1 MGHRTDELSPC
12 RRASTRWGTRG
23 PESPVLVSA
32 NYKLS
37 FDRLRGVLSGRDAW
51 ILVLDTH
58 GINVWC
64 AAGKGTFGTD
74 EIVRRVQGTAL
85 DRIVRS
91 RTLVVPQLGAP
102 GVSAH
107 LVLQRCGFRVVYGPV
122 RVEDLPAFLD
132 AGMKA
137 EPEMR
142 RVRFD
147 LRDRAVLIPVELVM
161 GAKYALLLAAAI
173 LLLSGLGLDG
183 YSLARVRA
191 TGLPGAGLILGS
203 FLCAAVL
210 GPMLLPWL
218 PGRAFS
224 IKGAAL
230 GLAQAGA
237 WAILGGPGMGAPVS
251 WLHAGGLDADR
262 DRLEQLRRDELHG
275 SVDLHVPQR
284 GAARDALRRA
294 GANRGGGRRH
304 RAMADRPLRQG
315 RGRRMRYLEGVV
327 TLEFDGDPLQR
338 LRHVHQGLS
347 ARGVSH
353 GEQAGRRRRPRSLHG
368 VRSLREELR
377 ARRRSEFAPES
388 AARRACWP
396 AWLAGTGPTCDC
408 SGGSTC
414 C

>member
-1 MGHRTDELSPC
+1 VARGDLSWVDAALITEIGPIPRARTRLDLRDQMG
-12 RRASTRWGTRG
+12 AIKARWGIGRMNFSVPPG
-23 PESPVLVSA
+23 LYAVGNPGAQSPVLVSA

-74 EIVRRVQGTAL
+74 EIVRRVQSTAL
-85 DRIVRS
+85 DRVVRS

-107 LVLQRCGFRVVYGPV
+107 LVLKQCGFRVVFGPV

-132 AGMKA
+132 AGLTA
-137 EPEMR
+137 DPEMR

-191 TGLPGAGLILGS
+191 AGLAGAGLVLGS
-203 FLCAAVL
+203 FLCAVVL
-210 GPMLLPWL
+210 GPVLLPWL

-230 GLAQAGA
+230 GLAQAA
-237 WAILGGPGMGAPVS
+237 AFVILSDLGGGAPVS
-251 WLHAGGLDADR
+251 WPHAVGWTLIVTALNSFVVMNFTGASTYTSLSGV
-262 DRLEQLRRDELHG
+262 LREMRFA
-275 SVDLHVPQR
+275 VPAQI
-284 GAARDALRRA
+284 A
-294 GANRGGGRRH
+294 GA
-304 RAMADRPLRQG
+304 
-315 RGRRMRYLEGVV
+315 VV
-327 TLEFDGDPLQR
+327 GIALWLI
-338 LRHVHQGLS
+338 GLF
-347 ARGVSH
+347 
-353 GEQAGRRRRPRSLHG
+353 
-368 VRSLREELR
+368 VRV
-377 ARRRSEFAPES
+377 
-388 AARRACWP
+388 
-396 AWLAGTGPTCDC
+396 G
-408 SGGSTC
+408 SGA
-414 C
+414 

>member
-1 MGHRTDELSPC
+1 MARNDLSWMDGTLITDIGPVPRARTTLDL
-12 RRASTRWGTRG
+12 RDQMDAFKARWGIGRMG
-23 PESPVLVSA
+23 SSVPPGLYAVGSPGAQSPVLVSA

-37 FDRLRGVLSGRDAW
+37 FDRLRGVLAGRDAW

-85 DRIVRS
+85 DRVVNGRA
-91 RTLVVPQLGAP
+91 LVVPQLGAP

-122 RVEDLPAFLD
+122 RAEDLPAFLD

-142 RVRFD
+142 RVRFG

-173 LLLSGLGLDG
+173 LLLGGLGSDG
-183 YSLARVRA
+183 YSLARVRG

-210 GPMLLPWL
+210 GPTLLPWL

-224 IKGAAL
+224 IKGAVL
-230 GLAQAGA
+230 GLAQVGV
-237 WAILGGPGMGAPVS
+237 WAILGWPGMSTPVS
-251 WLHAGGLDADR
+251 WLHVVAWTLIVTAMNSFVVMDFTGASTYTSLSGVLREMRFAVPA
-262 DRLEQLRRDELHG
+262 QL
-275 SVDLHVPQR
+275 
-284 GAARDALRRA
+284 A
-294 GANRGGGRRH
+294 GA
-304 RAMADRPLRQG
+304 
-315 RGRRMRYLEGVV
+315 VV
-327 TLEFDGDPLQR
+327 GI
-338 LRHVHQGLS
+338 GL
-347 ARGVSH
+347 
-353 GEQAGRRRRPRSLHG
+353 
-368 VRSLREELR
+368 
-377 ARRRSEFAPES
+377 
-388 AARRACWP
+388 
-396 AWLAGTGPTCDC
+396 WLAGLFVRN
-408 SGGSTC
+408 GGGA
-414 C
+414 